1 MQILMENGTFQA
13 ILEMVD
19 EVNMC
24 KLIKSHM
31 PITNRNP
38 NGPEEF
44 LSKMMIGRTCRLE
57 GPIRNWMRTRNRYG
71 RPSDFQVQLKK
82 VIPKQSMDDLLIFAF
97 TAVGALWEAKKIFLK
112 QNFNYCDLWFQKFF
126 MCGGKMLLR
135 SWPLEVMVLWNS
147 ESYLLCKYTVVLS
160 RPATGT
166 ARVNLYNY

>member
-82 VIPKQSMDDLLIFAF
+82 VIPKQAMDDLLIFAF
-97 TAVGALWEAKKIFLK
+97 TAVGAL
-112 QNFNYCDLWFQKFF
+112 
-126 MCGGKMLLR
+126 
-135 SWPLEVMVLWNS
+135 
-147 ESYLLCKYTVVLS
+147 
-160 RPATGT
+160 
-166 ARVNLYNY
+166 